1 MALTTIKRP
10 IGRRFAA
17 VAKTATV
24 DNDFNYAR
32 FTSTAHGL
40 TTGDFILIQ
49 NSPVPAYNGIW
60 YADVNSSSEYF
71 IRPSATADYVSWV
84 ADASVQVRG
93 EDLEHMWSAVH
104 LPIVYEVTTSLYP
117 FSTTTPLGIVS
128 IDNNNGF
135 ARLRLTGDFSA
146 SSDVLYPLEFIRITN
161 ATDSRLNSIW
171 QIQDITYSGGQAY
184 VTIDL
189 AYRGDY
195 VQTSSQVRRYYSNY
209 ALIVR
214 VYAGITGAPGATKK
228 PMELAATLKFIPDSN
243 NTVKFSISE
252 ILQSYVKM
260 RNAVG
265 DDTMPNNIDFFT
277 EFYVTY
283 QETYDYSFGYTLLR
297 SEGSITTDTPD
308 YIGKAVNSKL
318 IFGNPYSGYLSDY
331 IMNTSTAKF
340 LTLFAIPVLFACQDS
355 ETPCY
360 QDISFINPSGGGA
373 LQKKFYKNGIVQTT
387 VSEEIPDKGPGVYRM
402 PLNTTGVNMCLYDEV
417 GVQLIE
423 SATIPTFDGPP
434 EYGTVKNIGGNHWG
448 GVADHIFSNS
458 EAGDDAPFGNIMY
471 YPCVMPKGTYTLS
484 FNVRRVNASG
494 SFSEGGPSRFYL
506 VGLDASTNVVEEQEF
521 QDFTGADLTSG
532 NKSKTGSFQFVVD
545 EDVEYLGLWY
555 HMDFPS
561 PTSIIAHEVYSL
573 TITDFV
579 PDGISEE
586 KRFRIDCGCSAQE
599 LKLTWVNNLGGFDY
613 WTFKAEKDY
622 ITEVVNT
629 QESEKNVLPQWPQS
643 YGHTSDTIRYETM
656 RISRRQYIIR
666 SQNGLTVDEAFALSY
681 IGSSPLV
688 QLIDKDGRRTVIVGN
703 GSFRIMSDGEKLL
716 EIEFTITET
725 ADIPAQKA

>member
-40 TTGDFILIQ
+40 TTGDFILIE

-60 YADVNSSSEYF
+60 YADVNDANEYF
-71 IRPSATADYVSWV
+71 IRPAAGVDYVSWV
-84 ADASVQVRG
+84 ADATVKVRA

-104 LPIVYEVTTSLYP
+104 LPITYEVTTSLYP

-161 ATDSRLNSIW
+161 ATDSRLNNIW

-195 VQTSSQVRRYYSNY
+195 VQASSQVRRYYSNY

-214 VYAGITGAPGATKK
+214 VYAGITDTPGSYKK

-252 ILQSYVKM
+252 ILKSYVQL
-260 RNAVG
+260 RNGVG
-265 DDTMPNNIDFFT
+265 DDAMPNNIDFFT

-297 SEGSITTDTPD
+297 SEGSITTDSPD

-318 IFGNPYSGYLSDY
+318 LFGNPYSGYLSDY

-360 QDISFINPSGGGA
+360 QDISFINPSGGGS
-373 LQKKFYKNGIVQTT
+373 LQKKFYKNGVVQTT
-387 VSEEIPDKGPGVYRM
+387 VSEDIPDKGPGVYRM
-402 PLNTTGVNMCLYDEV
+402 PLNTLGVNMCLYDAI

-434 EYGTVKNIGGNHWG
+434 EYGTVKNIGGNSWG

-458 EAGDDAPFGNIMY
+458 EAADAAPFGNIMY

-484 FNVRRVNASG
+484 FNVRRVNAAG

-506 VGLDASTNVVEEQEF
+506 VGLDAATNVVEEQEF

-573 TITDFV
+573 TITAFI

-599 LKLTWVNNLGGFDY
+599 IKLTWVNNLGGFDY

-622 ITEVVNT
+622 MTEVTST
-629 QESEKNVLPQWPQS
+629 QESSKNVLPEWPQS
-643 YGHTSDTIRYETM
+643 YGHTADTLRYETE
-656 RISRRQYIIR
+656 RVSRRQIIVR
-666 SQNGLTVDEAFALSY
+666 SQNGLTRDEAFALGY
-681 IGSSPLV
+681 IKSSPLV
-688 QLIDKDGRRTVIVGN
+688 QIMDAAGRRTVTVDT
-703 GSFRIMSDGEKLL
+703 GSLRITGDGDKLR

-725 ADIPAQKA
+725 GDIPAQTA